1 MTVWVFRDASDKMN
15 AVISARL
22 RLVQQLGHLAGA
34 LNITVAGSEGANGEQ
49 TEVTICQYIV
59 RRDNVRCLQQTEC
72 GILRLR
78 GHYEGRRGGRG
89 CRG

>member
-1 MTVWVFRDASDKMN
+1 MCRDASDKMN

-49 TEVTICQYIV
+49 S
-59 RRDNVRCLQQTEC
+59 RSNNVSLFCTA
-72 GILRLR
+72 G
-78 GHYEGRRGGRG
+78 
-89 CRG
+89 